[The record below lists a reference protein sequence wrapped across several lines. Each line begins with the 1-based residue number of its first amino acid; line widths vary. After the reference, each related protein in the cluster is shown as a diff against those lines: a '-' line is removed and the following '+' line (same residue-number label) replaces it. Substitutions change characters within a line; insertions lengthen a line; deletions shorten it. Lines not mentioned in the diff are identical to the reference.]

1 MFSESRIQSRTPC
14 PLSHSPLVSVLV
26 TVYNREAY
34 LRECIESILQ
44 STFGDFEVI
53 VVDDKS
59 TDRSMD
65 IAKVFANLDS
75 RVKVFQNERNLGD
88 YPNRNRA
95 AQLASGYYLKYVDSD
110 DTITPECLEKMVL
123 AMQLH
128 SDAAYA
134 LSYPR
139 PVGTQRPLYLRP
151 EEAYREHLINR
162 QGFFCA
168 GPLRG
173 MIRTD
178 RFREVGG
185 FRPQARN
192 MGDTIL
198 WMELSR
204 RWPMLVLEDGLTVWR
219 EHENQEFN
227 LVREV
232 GWNNVMTHCQ
242 LSTVILRDFLVRECP
257 LNEIEVSIVRR
268 RTHID
273 NIRRFFWHAKNLRLR
288 MAATEMAWAIR
299 SLCGRHSNCVPR
311 EV

>member
-1 MFSESRIQSRTPC
+1 MFSQSPSPSPATL
-14 PLSHSPLVSVLV
+14 PLSDSPLVSVLV

-34 LRECIESILQ
+34 LRECIESILR
-44 STFGDFEVI
+44 STFGNFEVI
-53 VVDDKS
+53 VVDDRS
-59 TDRSMD
+59 SDRSID
-65 IAKVFANLDS
+65 IANSFATLDR
-75 RVKVFQNERNLGD
+75 RVKVFENERNLGD

-110 DTITPECLEKMVL
+110 DTITPECLEKMVH

-128 SDAAYA
+128 PDAAYA

-139 PVGTQRPLYLRP
+139 PEGSRRPLYLRP
-151 EEAYREHLINR
+151 DEAYREHLINR

-168 GPLRG
+168 GPLLG
-173 MIRTD
+173 IIRAD

-204 RWPMLVLEDGLTVWR
+204 RWPMLVLEDALTVWR
-219 EHENQEFN
+219 EHDDQEYN

-257 LNEIEVSIVRR
+257 LNESEIIAVRR
-268 RTHID
+268 KAHFD
-273 NIRRFFWHAKNLRLR
+273 NARRVLWHAKNLRLR
-288 MAATEMAWAIR
+288 MAAIELAWAIR
-299 SLCGRHSNCVPR
+299 SLAGRHSDCMPL
-311 EV
+311 EG